1 MIGYINIEDGN
12 GYDDF
17 CLIADQIV
25 QEFPNLDLEVIENS
39 SYYIVLKVVYD
50 EYEEI
55 QDLVS
60 TIAYLLVSANICRFT
75 ITINCD

>member
-1 MIGYINIEDGN
+1 MIGYINIEDVT
-12 GYDDF
+12 GYEEF
-17 CLIADQIV
+17 TQIPDQILE
-25 QEFPNLDLEVIENS
+25 EFPNLDIGVTTCND
-39 SYYIVLKVVYD
+39 YYIVLKVVYD

-60 TIAYLLVSANICRFT
+60 TVAYLLVASDITRFT

>member
-1 MIGYINIEDGN
+1 MIGYINIEDGT
-12 GYDDF
+12 GFDDF
-17 CLIADQIV
+17 CQVGEQITE
-25 QEFPNLDLEVIENS
+25 EFPNLDLELIENT

-55 QDLVS
+55 QELVS
-60 TIAYLLVSANICRFT
+60 TISYLLTAAEITRFT